1 MSKYKSDQ
9 LKKLD
14 IDRTSVYLPTIKL
27 VFRENETNWLSL
39 TYEQYDKIKDIL
51 TKETK

>member
-27 VFRENETNWLSL
+27 VFGENETNWLNI
-39 TYEQYDKIKDIL
+39 TFKQYDKIKDIL
-51 TKETK
+51 TK